1 MVLEFLNDLYK
12 KKISYGAL
20 NTARSSISSVNYC
33 DGFSVGQHPLV
44 IRFMKGVF
52 KLRPN
57 LPKYNRIW
65 DPKIVLKLLGN
76 WSPNS
81 ELELKKLTFKLV
93 TLAALITGQRLQTI
107 HLFKLSGM

>member
-12 KKISYGAL
+12 KNLSYSAL
-20 NTARSSISSVNYC
+20 NTARSSISSVIYC
-33 DGFSVGQHPLV
+33 DGFPVGQHPLV

-81 ELELKKLTFKLV
+81 ELELQKTKKGIFL
-93 TLAALITGQRLQTI
+93 
-107 HLFKLSGM
+107 LSKTPLKPQNQASILNL